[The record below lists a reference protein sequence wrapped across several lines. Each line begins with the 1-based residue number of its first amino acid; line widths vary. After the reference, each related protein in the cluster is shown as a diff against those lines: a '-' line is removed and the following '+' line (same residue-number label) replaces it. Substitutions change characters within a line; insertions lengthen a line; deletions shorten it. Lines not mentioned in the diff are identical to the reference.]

1 MSNTVQEISKDP
13 LPHSDSKFQSIT
25 VEKDGGN
32 VNLYFCKNGYQSTG
46 VEITKWQFEALRR
59 LVVNP
64 EVVAMFE
71 GEQVL

>member
-13 LPHSDSKFQSIT
+13 LPYSDSKFQSIT
-25 VEKDGGN
+25 VEQDGGS
-32 VNLYFCKNGYQSTG
+32 VSFYFCQNGNSNTG

-64 EVVAMFE
+64 EVMAMFE

>member
-13 LPHSDSKFQSIT
+13 LPHSNGRFQSIT
-25 VEKDGGN
+25 VKKERRN
-32 VNLYFCKNGYQSTG
+32 VNLYFCKNGYQATG

>member
-1 MSNTVQEISKDP
+1 MSNTVQEISKYP
-13 LPHSDSKFQSIT
+13 LPYSDSKFQSIT

-46 VEITKWQFEALRR
+46 VEITEWQFEALRR

-71 GEQVL
+71 VEQVL